1 MFTVENGRTQAYGA
15 VAAVFAGGAPELT
28 LPLRPRQK
36 ILRYMAVYR
45 QSESWCQPFFGA
57 DVEDIPA
64 DTVLLVLELEDGFC
78 ALLPVVNDLCR
89 TTLEAGLVA
98 RMSTWS
104 DTACEGLA
112 LVYAQGCEP
121 TALVRDCVK
130 TALEIMKS
138 PIPLREDRFF
148 PEILEYLGWCTW
160 DAMQIRVNETGILEK
175 CREFREK
182 NIPVK
187 WAIIDDMWAEI
198 RDFYGKTYD
207 SFDDMVRMMH
217 ASRLYSFGADPYRFP
232 NGLDHCIRGVKELG
246 LQVGVWFPV
255 KGYWAG
261 LDPEGPTFRE
271 LEPHLLRSNRDLWV
285 ANWEYG
291 HAKAYFDYLMGSLKD
306 AGADFVKVD
315 NQGIFRTQY
324 RGMAPI
330 GQLARQFH
338 DAMEDSAAEQFNSC
352 MIDCMGMAPEN
363 VWSRKYSA
371 VSRCSDDF
379 LPENKAWFTKH
390 VLQCAYNSLW
400 QGQLHWCDWDMW
412 WTDDGQA
419 EKNALMRAVS
429 GGPVYVSDQLQRSR
443 GEVLR
448 PLVMDDGRVLRC
460 DRPGMPT
467 ADCVTVDP
475 TVSGRAMKV
484 QNMAGSHG
492 IMAVLN
498 LDGQE
503 RPVITEISPEQIP
516 GLRSGEYAV
525 YEHFSGSLRMLK
537 PGEHFELTL
546 RDGNDYRLFIFAPV
560 TNGEAYL
567 GWTEKFISP
576 KTIGMEN
583 VPCTYVRNGKLYR
596 E

>member
-1 MFTVENGRTQAYGA
+1 MFAVENGKKRAYGG
-15 VAAVFAGGAPELT
+15 VTAVFAGGAPELM
-28 LPLRPRQK
+28 LALRPEQR

-45 QSESWCQPFFGA
+45 RTESWCQPCFA
-57 DVEDIPA
+57 TDVQDIPA

-78 ALLPVVNDLCR
+78 ALVPVVNDLCR
-89 TTLEAGLVA
+89 TTLEAGLNA
-98 RMSTWS
+98 RMTTWS
-104 DTACEGLA
+104 DTPCDGLA
-112 LVYAQGCEP
+112 LVYAKGHEP
-121 TALVRDCVK
+121 AELVHRCVK
-130 TALEIMKS
+130 TALEIMDS
-138 PIPLREDRFF
+138 PIPMREARPY
-148 PEILEYLGWCTW
+148 PEIFEYLGWCTW
-160 DAMQIRVNETGILEK
+160 DAMQIRVNERGVLEK
-175 CREFREK
+175 CEEFRQK
-182 NIPVK
+182 HIPVK

-198 RDFYGKTYD
+198 RDFWGKTYK
-207 SFDDMVRMMH
+207 SFDEMVELMH
-217 ASRLYSFGADPYRFP
+217 ASRLYRFGADPVRFP
-232 NGLDHCIRGVKELG
+232 NGMAHCIRGVKNFG
-246 LQVGVWFPV
+246 LQVGMWFPV

-261 LDPEGPTFRE
+261 LDEAGPTFRA
-271 LEPHLLRSNRDLWV
+271 LQAHLQRSNRDCWV
-285 ANWEYG
+285 PNWEYP
-291 HAKAYFDYLMGSLKD
+291 HAKAYFDCLMGSLKA

-324 RGMAPI
+324 KGMAPI

-338 DAMEDSAAEQFNSC
+338 DAMEDAAAGQFNSC

-363 VWSRKYSA
+363 LWSRKYSA

-400 QGQLHWCDWDMW
+400 QGQLYWCDWDMW

-443 GEVLR
+443 GEVLK
-448 PLVMDDGRVLRC
+448 PLSLEDGRILRC

-467 ADCVTVDP
+467 ADCVTADP

-492 IMAVLN
+492 VMAVLN
-498 LDGQE
+498 LDEQE
-503 RPVITEISPEQIP
+503 RPVTTEIFPEQIP
-516 GLRSGEYAV
+516 GLGSGEYAV
-525 YEHFSGSLRMLK
+525 YEHFSGSLRMLA
-537 PGEHFELTL
+537 PGERFTLTL
-546 RDGNDYRLFIFAPV
+546 QDGDDYRLFIFAPAV
-560 TNGEAYL
+560 NGEAVL

-576 KTIGMEN
+576 RTIGMEN
-583 VPCTYVRNGKLYR
+583 LPCAYVHGGKLVV